1 MTDNRFPRLAIAVVL
16 AASLSGCLAVA
27 ESALGAEGIVVESAP
42 VDVSRAG
49 LDATGFTELNRTEV
63 LVRPPVPLVPRDRT
77 VQVRAWVVV
86 YGTGFPD
93 APDGAPPTAADS
105 VPRPVAAG
113 DPGDAA
119 VVTVASMS
127 ALEAGPVALNPL
139 VYATDPRLLSS
150 VGPLVE
156 FAEFWLAGDLVD
168 LTVEGSDEIPV
179 LGRETS
185 VTRLGGRLV
194 APTGESADVRL
205 SLVSVVHD
213 GDLVVALGVF
223 PNGSDEDDA
232 AMRTLAGHLR
242 HGV

>member
-1 MTDNRFPRLAIAVVL
+1 MTDSHSPRLVVAVALVV
-16 AASLSGCLAVA
+16 SLSGCLAVA
-27 ESALGAEGIVVESAP
+27 ESAFGAGGVVESAP
-42 VDVSRAG
+42 VEVSPAG
-49 LDATGFTELNRTEV
+49 LTATGYAELNRTDV
-63 LVRPPVPLVPRDRT
+63 LVRPPLPLVPHDRT
-77 VQVRAWVVV
+77 VQVRAWVAV

-93 APDGAPPTAADS
+93 APDGASSTAADS

-113 DPGDAA
+113 DSEDAA
-119 VVTVASMS
+119 VVTVASVS

-168 LTVEGSDEIPV
+168 LTVEESEQIRV

-185 VTRLGGRLV
+185 VSRLGGRLV
-194 APTGESADVRL
+194 APTGESVDVRL

-213 GDLVVALGVF
+213 GDLVVAVGVF

-232 AMRTLAGHLR
+232 AMQTLVAHLR
-242 HGV
+242 HGE